1 MVPDSLFCLLLRI
14 NHSTESRP
22 GIAGSI
28 EQQRILIFC
37 TEIKQM
43 LRFWPPAQAETND
56 QNVNPAPT
64 EGI

>member
-37 TEIKQM
+37 T
-43 LRFWPPAQAETND
+43 
-56 QNVNPAPT
+56 
-64 EGI
+64 GI